1 MATIK
6 KISGIGDAGSLTTSH
21 RLLVEDPSGNLR
33 STTIGAVNNHTHSYL
48 PLSGG
53 STSGNISRTSYKGGA
68 WIAGRDNAAIRTT
81 SSVNSS
87 SFAPVASAKTQ
98 LGSWDLGPC
107 NPDEHF
113 YFSYATDA
121 NYSAG
126 NNSTNSSIH
135 FTTGGSIYA
144 SSVYGAVWN
153 DLSDSIPVNDDCELE
168 HGYCYCFDGEK
179 YFKSSK
185 YMDKGIIGIHSDTYG
200 FKMGSEEGKK
210 KMDVAVSGFVLAY
223 VDKEYEPGTPLTCT
237 ENGYLTEIK
246 KEDKIEYPERIVA
259 TYWKNEPADEWGSE
273 DRKVKVN
280 GRKWVKVT

>member
-53 STSGNISRTSYKGGA
+53 STSGNISRTSYMGGA
-68 WIAGRDNAAIRTT
+68 WINGRDNAAIRTA

-113 YFSYATDA
+113 YFSYASDS
-121 NYSAG
+121 NYNAG

-200 FKMGSEEGKK
+200 FRMGNEEGKK

-223 VDKEYEPGTPLTCT
+223 VDK
-237 ENGYLTEIK
+237 
-246 KEDKIEYPERIVA
+246 
-259 TYWKNEPADEWGSE
+259 
-273 DRKVKVN
+273 
-280 GRKWVKVT
+280 